1 MFKPRVHVEART
13 EMEQVIGAMSKIGD
27 AVRIVKAGVGKP
39 RFLLFVK
46 GRRKS
51 HSLELPAKSSSWSEA
66 IVLILLFSGA
76 LIIATVVCT
85 WFLRRH

>member
-1 MFKPRVHVEART
+1 
-13 EMEQVIGAMSKIGD
+13 MEQVIGAMFKIGD

-39 RFLLFVK
+39 RFLLFLK

-51 HSLELPAKSSSWSEA
+51 HPLELPTKSNPWSEA

-76 LIIATVVCT
+76 LIIATVVCA